1 MLSADYTH
9 KLSEDLFTPSNLV
22 GQKQSFATDTVTTDL
37 EDQIRTRLTTGGVA
51 LTMNVH
57 PANDFTVTS
66 ISSYRRFNFFTVYD
80 IDGGAAALIHPMF
93 SNKNETFRSEERRV
107 GKECVSTFRSRWSP
121 SH

>member
-66 ISSYRRFNFFTVYD
+66 ISNYRRLNFFPVPAIASTE
-80 IDGGAAALIHPMF
+80 
-93 SNKNETFRSEERRV
+93 KRRV
-107 GKECVSTFRSRWSP
+107 GKKWCSTLRSR
-121 SH
+121 

>member
-37 EDQIRTRLTTGGVA
+37 EDQIGTRLTTGGVA

-66 ISSYRRFNFFTVYD
+66 ISSYRRLDRKSVVLGKRVSASVDHGGRRD
-80 IDGGAAALIHPMF
+80 INKKIIN
-93 SNKNETFRSEERRV
+93 SNGDAS
-107 GKECVSTFRSRWSP
+107 
-121 SH
+121 

>member
-37 EDQIRTRLTTGGVA
+37 EDQIRTRLTKGGVA
-51 LTMNVH
+51 LTMKVH

-66 ISSYRRFNFFTVYD
+66 IPSSRRFNLLTVYD
-80 IDGGAAALIHPMF
+80 LDGGWAAIIHPIF
-93 SNKNETFRSEERRV
+93 SK
-107 GKECVSTFRSRWSP
+107 KQSTFS
-121 SH
+121 